1 MKRENRFIYIYIY
14 IVDYQLVYYYKGI
27 STFTCQSDA
36 L

>member
-1 MKRENRFIYIYIY
+1 MNRETRF
-14 IVDYQLVYYYKGI
+14 IVDYQVVYYHKGI